1 MWPRKSIV
9 APTDMIESVAPHEI
23 QQIELQYIA
32 AIVAP
37 QTISR
42 LAANRR
48 LVEEA
53 ARVASTRRVSTQ
65 LISPRT

>member
-1 MWPRKSIV
+1 MSIV
-9 APTDMIESVAPHEI
+9 APSDMIESVAPHEI

-37 QTISR
+37 QTISK
-42 LAANRR
+42 LAANSRR
-48 LVEEA
+48 VEEA

-65 LISPRT
+65 LISPKI